1 MKSWNLLIDNEIIE
15 LIIGDKCVKK
25 EILYELKMPYMTK
38 KDILEFSQD
47 LGFEQNDF
55 SDKNKT
61 RKEYIKDLLNYIIEN
76 GKINNFFDKLIQ
88 IKRFRNVEMPYGY
101 DDVQILYW
109 DIIHAFFYSI
119 NKILFFDN
127 CHIEYDI
134 DKKQYLLIDDNEE
147 VEINIEKVKNVD
159 RQYIKKIG
167 EQIDIAVKSNDYESA
182 ITKSR
187 TLIEE
192 VLVLGIENKKEEA
205 TEKGNINTLF
215 NQFKTLYNMH
225 QDSNADKRINGLLSG
240 IEKIITAI
248 SQMRDK
254 NSDSHGVGKRR
265 INLEEHHVILFT
277 NSAKTI
283 ANFLLAVIEKNIDK

>member
-15 LIIGDKCVKK
+15 LIIGDEAVNKD
-25 EILYELKMPYMTK
+25 IMYELKMPYMSK
-38 KDILEFSQD
+38 KDILKFLED
-47 LGFEQNDF
+47 LGYIQDNLSNE
-55 SDKNKT
+55 NKT
-61 RKEYIKDLLNYIIEN
+61 RKECIKDLLNYVIQN
-76 GKINNFFDKLIQ
+76 NKISSFFDKLIQ

-109 DIIHAFFYSI
+109 DIIHAFFNSI
-119 NKILFFDN
+119 NKILLFDN
-127 CHIEYDI
+127 CHIEYYI

-147 VEINIEKVKNVD
+147 VEINIEKIKNVD

-167 EQIDIAVKSNDYESA
+167 EQIDIAVKNNDYESA

-205 TEKGNINTLF
+205 TEKGNINILF

-225 QDSNADKRINGLLSG
+225 QDSKTDKRINGLLSG

-265 INLEEHHVILFT
+265 INLEEHHVVLFT
-277 NSAKTI
+277 NAAKTI
-283 ANFLLAVIEKNIDK
+283 ANFLLSVIEKNKD